1 MCYPGFGRKKRGG
14 VKFLWVDTEQWL
26 SSGLYWLV
34 SACSSQVREK
44 RGEYYSLAWPVYC
57 VWREEWI
64 GTTIE
69 VFSDVCSQLIFWL
82 NSLSDWFIHRVSVE
96 IMNYTWKI
104 TALSDCKASITIAN
118 VYLYLSYV
126 VGYQFYSI
134 LVCFAFFN
142 STIEN
147 LISIQAW
154 PQNLPICYTF
164 GFKDARKES
173 WNGIN
178 CFCITPGT
186 NNVMIYKCA
195 SRIRIL

>member
-69 VFSDVCSQLIFWL
+69 VFSDVWFGTDDFSMFERHCSPNYMGIICFLEHLACCETFTLTPLLPSSNSQKQTRYSLRKMHICQMRRQKEELLLPMMPLL
-82 NSLSDWFIHRVSVE
+82 NYF
-96 IMNYTWKI
+96 
-104 TALSDCKASITIAN
+104 AN
-118 VYLYLSYV
+118 VFET
-126 VGYQFYSI
+126 QFRKTWS
-134 LVCFAFFN
+134 
-142 STIEN
+142 
-147 LISIQAW
+147 LIYDSNW
-154 PQNLPICYTF
+154 C
-164 GFKDARKES
+164 
-173 WNGIN
+173 
-178 CFCITPGT
+178 
-186 NNVMIYKCA
+186 
-195 SRIRIL
+195 